1 MSPTSTATHSATTGA
16 ALDEK
21 SIYSSISRLERW
33 IDGRYEGWDPYDGLN
48 NSKVQNMRLGRPYV
62 QMGLVQLHRLSPI
75 NLRALFGVEKG
86 VDTKGLAV
94 FVQAYLELHSATNEE
109 RYLCQATELSGAIIG
124 SSLKGS
130 VGDHAWASHYFPFI
144 GADTGALSPSVP
156 DIIGTGNV
164 LKALSSLQMIVKEE
178 RLDEVIGS
186 CQAYLRRMV
195 ERRDGLAYF
204 LYTPEWKG
212 KIVPNA
218 SAEALGAIACSL
230 RARPDDEL
238 RALCDDVLRSLLRLQ
253 RKDGSWVYSIYPS
266 GREYFQH
273 DFHQGYIIGGLL
285 SYRDL
290 APAELRDDVD
300 KAIDRALT
308 FYKGLFLEDGR
319 SLYRAPQRFPVDIHN
334 QSQGIITFT
343 RAGEMRGDATC
354 IDMAR
359 TIADWTIRNMQDERG
374 YFYYQKWP
382 MVTNRIPFMRWSQAW
397 MLLALASLY
406 AHERRGGIVRDG

>member
-1 MSPTSTATHSATTGA
+1 MSPTSTATHSGTTGA
-16 ALDEK
+16 ALDAER
-21 SIYSSISRLERW
+21 IYSSISRLESW
-33 IDGRYEGWDPYDGLN
+33 IGGRYEGWDPYDGLN
-48 NSKVQNMRLGRPYV
+48 SSKLRSMRLGRPYV
-62 QMGLVQLHRLSPI
+62 QMGMVQLHRLSPI

-94 FVQAYLELHSATNEE
+94 FVQAYLELHTATGEE
-109 RYLCQATELSGAIIG
+109 RYLRQATELSEAIIG
-124 SSLKGS
+124 SSLKDS

-144 GADTGALSPSVP
+144 GADAGALSPSVP
-156 DIIGTGNV
+156 DIIGTSNV
-164 LKALSSLQMIVKEE
+164 LKALSSLQMALREE
-178 RLDEVIGS
+178 RLEGVIGS

-195 ERRDGLAYF
+195 ERRDGLSYF
-204 LYTPEWKG
+204 MYTPEWKG

-218 SAEALGAIACSL
+218 SAEALSAIACSL
-230 RARPDDEL
+230 RVRPNDEL
-238 RALCDDVLRSLLRLQ
+238 RAICDDVLRSVLRLQ
-253 RKDGSWVYSIYPS
+253 RKDGSWAYSIYPS

-290 APAELRDDVD
+290 APAALRDEVD
-300 KAIDRALT
+300 NAIDRALA
-308 FYKGLFLEDGR
+308 FYKSLFLKDGR

-343 RAGEMRGDATC
+343 MAGEMKGDTAY
-354 IDMAR
+354 IEMAW
-359 TIADWTIRNMQDERG
+359 TIADWTIRNMQDG
-374 YFYYQKWP
+374 KGFFYYQKWP

-406 AHERRGGIVRDG
+406 AHERRGSVVRDG